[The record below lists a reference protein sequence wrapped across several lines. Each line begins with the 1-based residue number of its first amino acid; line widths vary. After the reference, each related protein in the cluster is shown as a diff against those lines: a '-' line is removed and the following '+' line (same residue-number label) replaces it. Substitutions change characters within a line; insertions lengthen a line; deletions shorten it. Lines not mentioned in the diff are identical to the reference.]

1 MSETRNS
8 RFLAVAFAGILL
20 LAAGCSHAV
29 FPQSGGT
36 GTSSDG
42 LVILT
47 LHDTPASGAP
57 SGVTVTSFE
66 VTITGVVLEPG
77 NVSLLTNGQTVE
89 LTQLQTNSVYLNTAS
104 SVPPGA
110 YTSLQITYS
119 SPQYTIV
126 NSNSTSVTEPSG
138 QCAANAACVV
148 TPTTT
153 TLTNTVN
160 LSSLNISAGTPTL
173 LEFDI
178 NLNNVI
184 QSDYSVNFSQSGG
197 VAVTTGTSTVST
209 IDTFNLAGTV
219 QSIDA
224 DSNQFQLLAST
235 GQTFN
240 ITSTTNTVFEF
251 GRLGCMINNF
261 TCINTGQILDV
272 VVNMQSDGQTFDAA
286 EVDYDDA
293 ENTQQVSGTIV
304 SESGNPPTSLQMV
317 VHNTIPAQSSLP
329 PGTPVTVNISNSASY
344 FTNNGSFVL
353 SGLNVSFAS
362 TSDLMAGQEVE
373 ARVASNSSITNGSF
387 TSDRLA
393 LEQTQLQA
401 AISEVEAQ
409 AQPYPYFELEPLPP
423 LFTNEM
429 AELQVFD
436 TSSNQNAPIPYQ
448 NISTASMAGLSVG
461 QSITVGGF
469 LFNSGPPS
477 MIVTVVRA
485 PQNP

>member
-1 MSETRNS
+1 MNQRRNS
-8 RFLAVAFAGILL
+8 GFLAVAITGILL
-20 LAAGCSHAV
+20 LAGCSHAV
-29 FPQSGGT
+29 LQQSGNS
-36 GTSSDG
+36 GTSSNG
-42 LVILT
+42 LVIFT
-47 LHDTPASGAP
+47 LHDTPVSGAP

-66 VTITGVVLEPG
+66 VTITGAVLEPG
-77 NVSLLTNGQTVE
+77 NVSLMTNGQTVE

-119 SPQYTIV
+119 NPQYTIV

-148 TPTTT
+148 TPTTS

-160 LSSLNISAGTPTL
+160 LSSLNIVAGTPTL

-197 VAVTTGTSTVST
+197 VAITTGTSTVST
-209 IDTFNLAGTV
+209 IDTINLAGTV

-240 ITSTTNTVFEF
+240 ITATSNTVFEF
-251 GRLGCMINNF
+251 GRLGCMPNNF
-261 TCINTGQILDV
+261 TCITTGQILDV
-272 VVNMQSDGQTFDAA
+272 VANIQSDGQTFDAA

-293 ENTQQVSGTIV
+293 TNTQQVSGAIIA
-304 SESGNPPTSLQMV
+304 ESGNPPTSLQMV
-317 VHNTIPAQSSLP
+317 VHNTIPAQSSLT
-329 PGTPVTVNISNSASY
+329 PGTPVTVSISNSASY
-344 FTNNGSFVL
+344 VINNGSFVL
-353 SGLNVSFAS
+353 TGLNVSFAS
-362 TSDLMAGQEVE
+362 TSDVIVGQEVE
-373 ARVASNSSITNGSF
+373 ARVASGTQISGTTF
-387 TSDRLA
+387 TTDRLA

-401 AISEVEAQ
+401 PITEVEAQ

-436 TSSNQNAPIPYQ
+436 TSSIQNTPIPYQ
-448 NISTASMAGLSVG
+448 NITPASIAGLSVG

-477 MIVTVVRA
+477 MIVTVVRT